1 MSLTIPLPLRPLI
14 QENYLNMRALWAHP
28 DLPRSSIQM
37 SFENL
42 LYGVLGPDA
51 WRSSHVSEGACVA
64 MVEDWDGRA
73 KLINR
78 AHGVLPGSVDRSVR
92 TAAILSGPE
101 EELDVWWPKFVQ
113 GDTTVI
119 VTRPEHNRRVP
130 LSPLVPVPQGLFC
143 NAGKSAVCSLF
154 REGVW
159 LSAQYVRI
167 TGRPSPIAGRRIR
180 KK

>member
-1 MSLTIPLPLRPLI
+1 MTLSIPLPLRPLI
-14 QENYLNMRALWAHP
+14 QAHYLNMRALWAHP

-51 WRSSHVSEGACVA
+51 WRSSHVSEGAVAA

-92 TAAILSGPE
+92 TTAILSGGE
-101 EELDVWWPKFVQ
+101 EELEVWWPKFVQ

-119 VTRPEHNRRVP
+119 VTRAEHNRRVP
-130 LSPLVPVPQGLFC
+130 LSPLVAVPSGLFC
-143 NAGKSAVCSLF
+143 NAGKSAACSLF

-159 LSAQYVRI
+159 LSGQYKRI
-167 TGRPSPIAGRRIR
+167 TGLPSPIARRLP
-180 KK
+180 KAK